1 MVIES
6 MVFTIGR
13 TISVVED
20 KKKKQCKV
28 KNSKIKRRLTGM
40 YIFIKCFSLSFF
52 NYFLCVL
59 INNVELQAFL

>member
-20 KKKKQCKV
+20 KKKNNAK
-28 KNSKIKRRLTGM
+28 SKTQK
-40 YIFIKCFSLSFF
+40 
-52 NYFLCVL
+52 
-59 INNVELQAFL
+59 